1 MASLADVNQT
11 LQEQNVSLREIAAS
25 SEVTQSLIL
34 KQMNHETGF
43 KAIEAERERRFS
55 LTGAAEGASRGIKDT
70 GQRLG
75 DFGGKLGNFLSGAGL
90 AGLAGSLAGILIK
103 RGIPALLITAFSNNL
118 RSFFINLNF

>member
-25 SEVTQSLIL
+25 SNVTQSLIL
-34 KQMNHETGF
+34 KQINQDTGF

-55 LTGAAEGASRGIKDT
+55 LTGAAEGASRGIRDT
-70 GQRLG
+70 GKRLG

-90 AGLAGSLAGILIK
+90 AGLAGSSG
-103 RGIPALLITAFSNNL
+103 
-118 RSFFINLNF
+118 